1 MEGTVWGEGRVQGA
15 LTDHVPERRQL
26 PPGKRA
32 GCEGASVEGHTKVLS
47 ACIMAGSAGLQ
58 THPRSWVRPYA
69 TAAAALV
76 VSLSSTLFTHM
87 VSRPQVPMQLLPSSL
102 LLSHSVRTLRES
114 EDLQLGDFGV
124 LEG

>member
-1 MEGTVWGEGRVQGA
+1 MWGEGRVQGA

-32 GCEGASVEGHTKVLS
+32 GCEGASVEGHTKVPS

-58 THPRSWVRPYA
+58 THPRSWVRPYT

-76 VSLSSTLFTHM
+76 VC
-87 VSRPQVPMQLLPSSL
+87 L
-102 LLSHSVRTLRES
+102 LLYLPTWSLCCKILLIIGSNES
-114 EDLQLGDFGV
+114 GS
-124 LEG
+124 